1 MSESPRERKMVEVF
15 RRAGGVLR
23 TTQAL
28 QAGVHRRDL
37 YALRDAGI
45 LRRVSRGV
53 YRLAGY
59 HPPLAEPDLV
69 TVAARVPKAV
79 IALVSALHFHGLTT
93 EIPHEV
99 SIALPRGTVQ
109 PRLDWPPLRVY
120 RFSGTMFSSG
130 IEMHER
136 DAVKVRVYGAAKTVA
151 DCFRFRNRSGPMSRS
166 RPCATASGNTNS
178 HPPRSCAWRRS
189 VVWIGS
195 FAPTWRRCCEPA
207 SRRRPRPFDTRST
220 SGTRRTRLAGS
231 SPSCSSSSR
240 SSVSCIVWGGPSI
253 ATASSSRGAAPPPLA
268 RRRHPADA
276 RH

>member
-1 MSESPRERKMVEVF
+1 MVEVF

-45 LRRVSRGV
+45 LQRVSRGV
-53 YRLAGY
+53 YRLADL
-59 HPPLAEPDLV
+59 PPLAEPDLV

-99 SIALPRGTVQ
+99 SIALPRGTVR

-120 RFSGTMFSSG
+120 RFSGTMFTAG
-130 IEMHER
+130 IETHER

-151 DCFRFRNRSGPMSRS
+151 DCFRFRNRLGTDVALEALRTGLGERRFTPSEVLRMAKTCRVDRIV
-166 RPCATASGNTNS
+166 RPYLEA
-178 HPPRSCAWRRS
+178 
-189 VVWIGS
+189 V
-195 FAPTWRRCCEPA
+195 
-207 SRRRPRPFDTRST
+207 
-220 SGTRRTRLAGS
+220 L
-231 SPSCSSSSR
+231 
-240 SSVSCIVWGGPSI
+240 
-253 ATASSSRGAAPPPLA
+253 
-268 RRRHPADA
+268 
-276 RH
+276 